1 MKELWQ
7 NQHGNLFLWV
17 PFLMAFGAGLYFNL
31 DTEPNLGL
39 CIAGF
44 VISLIFI
51 FIKTVAPIR
60 AIACF
65 IKKSNIDFEN
75 ENDVK
80 KCLKDINL
88 KIKKVGNEQRIL
100 LNEKDLKNELRSL
113 DITKIASKIAA
124 YQSVRDY
131 LLNFQRD
138 FAKFQNV
145 VMDGRDIGTVVLPQ
159 ASVKIFIT
167 ASPEVRAKRRLEQIL
182 KNGENFDYLE
192 ILDSIKK
199 RDYEDTH
206 RKIAPLKK
214 ADDAILIDNSDMNLS
229 QSVESILSIIKE
241 KVDNI

>member
-1 MKELWQ
+1 MISVTID
-7 NQHGNLFLWV
+7 G
-17 PFLMAFGAGLYFNL
+17 PAGSGKSTISKILSKKLGFVYL
-31 DTEPNLGL
+31 DTGALY
-39 CIAGF
+39 
-44 VISLIFI
+44 
-51 FIKTVAPIR
+51 R
-60 AIACF
+60 AIAYF
-65 IKKSNIDFEN
+65 VKKSNINFEN

-88 KIKKVGNEQRIL
+88 KIKKVGDEQKIL
-100 LNEKDLKNELRSL
+100 LNEKDLKSEFRSL

-124 YQSVRDY
+124 YKSVRDY

-182 KNGENFDYLE
+182 KNGESFDYLE

>member
-1 MKELWQ
+1 MISVTID
-7 NQHGNLFLWV
+7 G
-17 PFLMAFGAGLYFNL
+17 PAGSGKSTISKIISKKLGFVHL
-31 DTEPNLGL
+31 DTGALY
-39 CIAGF
+39 
-44 VISLIFI
+44 
-51 FIKTVAPIR
+51 R
-60 AIACF
+60 AVACF

-88 KIKKVGNEQRIL
+88 KIKKVGSEQRIL

-182 KNGENFDYLE
+182 KNGENFDYRE